1 MRGCSS
7 WSMVVGML
15 RKTKHTAGCPPLFQ
29 VNDHDRSSSAS
40 TDITYLPKKSR
51 TGSCAMAELKI
62 TCSVTTA
69 ARNFRAWQSDIRQLL
84 LIINIIHSSTT
95 KDMLRS
101 QHLGSDNTLTPDTSP
116 ALTVSISSVPSKP
129 LPSPPSPSYNDDLL
143 LFSLPVVST
152 MAK

>member
-1 MRGCSS
+1 
-7 WSMVVGML
+7 
-15 RKTKHTAGCPPLFQ
+15 
-29 VNDHDRSSSAS
+29 
-40 TDITYLPKKSR
+40 
-51 TGSCAMAELKI
+51 MAELKI